1 MVELLV
7 LGGLVFA
14 AAVVGLI
21 GFAVVGLV
29 KFVFWVVFL
38 PIRLVF
44 KLLTLPFL
52 LIKWTFMGLFGLLL
66 APVALIL
73 LVVGLFGV
81 LAALVAPLLPLLV
94 LAFIVWALVRLFRGR
109 PAVA

>member
-7 LGGLVFA
+7 LGGLVFVA
-14 AAVVGLI
+14 AFVGLI
-21 GFAVVGLV
+21 GFAVVGLL

-44 KLLTLPFL
+44 KLLALPFL
-52 LIKWTFMGLFGLLL
+52 LLKWTFMGLFGLLL

-94 LAFIVWALVRLFRGR
+94 LAFIVWALVKLFKGR